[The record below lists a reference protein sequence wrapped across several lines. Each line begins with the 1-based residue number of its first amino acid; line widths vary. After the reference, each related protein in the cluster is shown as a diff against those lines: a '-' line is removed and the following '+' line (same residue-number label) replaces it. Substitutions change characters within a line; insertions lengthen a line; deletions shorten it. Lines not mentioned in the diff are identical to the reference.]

1 MDEQLQKA
9 LAEIIGK
16 VNGGIDGAASFMSAQ
31 IPDVVSQLL
40 TWYATKSAIMC
51 SLAVIVM
58 VAWFFAERCA
68 IKTLRAGS
76 ADFDDWAIVYGL
88 LGSIARIMPIL
99 FVVSYLNIDWLQIWL
114 APKIWLIEYAASL
127 AK

>member
-16 VNGGIDGAASFMSAQ
+16 VNNGINGAASFMSAQ
-31 IPDVVSQLL
+31 LPDVVNQLL
-40 TWYATKSAIMC
+40 TWYAAKSLIMC
-51 SLAVIVM
+51 SLALVVL
-58 VAWFFAERCA
+58 VVWFFAERYA
-68 IKTLRAGS
+68 INTLRANRADTDTWLLGYVVVGS
-76 ADFDDWAIVYGL
+76 AIR
-88 LGSIARIMPIL
+88 IAPVML
-99 FVVSYLNIDWLQIWL
+99 VGCTVNIDWLKIWL

>member
-31 IPDVVSQLL
+31 IPDAVSQLL
-40 TWYATKSAIMC
+40 MWYATKSAIMC

-58 VAWFFAERCA
+58 IAWFFAERYA
-68 IKTLRAGS
+68 IKALRAGN
-76 ADFDDWAIVYGL
+76 ADVEDWAIVYGL
-88 LGSIARIMPIL
+88 LGSIARIMPIM
-99 FVVSYLNIDWLQIWL
+99 FFWSYLNLDWLQILL

>member
-16 VNGGIDGAASFMSAQ
+16 VNGGIDGAASFMIAQ

-68 IKTLRAGS
+68 IKTLRAGN
-76 ADFDDWAIVYGL
+76 ADFEDWAIVYWL
-88 LGSIARIMPIL
+88 LGSIARIMPVL
-99 FVVSYLNIDWLQIWL
+99 FVVSYLNLDWLQIWL

>member
-16 VNGGIDGAASFMSAQ
+16 VNGGIDGATSFMSAQ
-31 IPDVVSQLL
+31 LPDVVNQLL
-40 TWYATKSAIMC
+40 AWYAAKSLIMC
-51 SLAVIVM
+51 SLALVVLM
-58 VAWFFAERCA
+58 VWFFAERYA
-68 IKTLRAGS
+68 INTLRTNMADTDTWLIGYVFVGS
-76 ADFDDWAIVYGL
+76 AIRLAPVMFISCTA
-88 LGSIARIMPIL
+88 
-99 FVVSYLNIDWLQIWL
+99 NIDWLQIWL

>member
-31 IPDVVSQLL
+31 IPDVVNQLL
-40 TWYATKSAIMC
+40 TWYAAKSAIMC
-51 SLAVIVM
+51 LLAVILM
-58 VAWFFAERCA
+58 IAWLFAEHYA
-68 IKTLRAGS
+68 IKALRSNG
-76 ADFDDWAIVYGL
+76 ADFDTWTIGYGL
-88 LGSIARIMPIL
+88 IGSIARIVPVY
-99 FVVSYLNIDWLQIWL
+99 FVAQYLNFDWLQIWL
-114 APKIWLIEYAASL
+114 APKIWIIEYAASL